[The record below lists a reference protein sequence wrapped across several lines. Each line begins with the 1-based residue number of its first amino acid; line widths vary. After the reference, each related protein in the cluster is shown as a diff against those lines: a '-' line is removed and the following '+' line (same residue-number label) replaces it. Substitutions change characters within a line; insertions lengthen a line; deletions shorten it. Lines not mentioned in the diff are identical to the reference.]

1 MRKKV
6 SLCKIHKGLHALT
19 VSPYRDILDHQARTA
34 WTYSFSQRGKGVW
47 LFALWFLCFLVS
59 ARLLSSNEWLL
70 RCGQVCCFWVLTCFY
85 RGDTPSPGLGREDM
99 QKLQMTQGWEEPGC
113 TDTCIRHALPLP
125 SWLISLIH
133 RQNELMKCLNPVFG
147 CHHFPLLLKAR
158 GHHLPGQC
166 THRPQSIGWP
176 AKTQSC
182 CCLVSLQDDRAA
194 KSTSVTIAA
203 DCFLEVILQS
213 SGEITSSFIEYCD
226 DFAVCEN
233 PRRYWFEWFLTV
245 PSLLNS

>member
-34 WTYSFSQRGKGVW
+34 WTYSFSQSGKGVW

-113 TDTCIRHALPLP
+113 TDTCIRHALPLT

-133 RQNELMKCLNPVFG
+133 RQNELTKCLKPVSVVTISHSFSKPEG
-147 CHHFPLLLKAR
+147 ITFRVNAHIGPNQLGGLPKPRAAAVWCHCRTIELLKA
-158 GHHLPGQC
+158 P
-166 THRPQSIGWP
+166 
-176 AKTQSC
+176 
-182 CCLVSLQDDRAA
+182 
-194 KSTSVTIAA
+194 
-203 DCFLEVILQS
+203 
-213 SGEITSSFIEYCD
+213 
-226 DFAVCEN
+226 
-233 PRRYWFEWFLTV
+233 
-245 PSLLNS
+245 PSQ